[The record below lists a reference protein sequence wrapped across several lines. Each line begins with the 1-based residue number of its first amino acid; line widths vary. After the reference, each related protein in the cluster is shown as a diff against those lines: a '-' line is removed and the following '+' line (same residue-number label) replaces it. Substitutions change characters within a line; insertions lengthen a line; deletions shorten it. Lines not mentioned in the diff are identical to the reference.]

1 MRAVAVAAVAP
12 VAIQSWKV
20 CAVAAVA
27 PVMVNVSVIASEQVE
42 LVVVPVLKVP
52 ATVTTGVTTVVAE
65 KARAAIERRMMNF
78 ILILMRLSGYL
89 Y

>member
-1 MRAVAVAAVAP
+1 MAAVAP

-20 CAVAAVA
+20 CAVVAVA

-42 LVVVPVLKVP
+42 LVVVPVLKVA
-52 ATVTTGVTTVVAE
+52 ATVTTGVTTVVE

-78 ILILMRLSGYL
+78 ILILMRLLGFL
-89 Y
+89 YGVVE

>member
-1 MRAVAVAAVAP
+1 MAAVAP

-20 CAVAAVA
+20 CAVVAVA

-52 ATVTTGVTTVVAE
+52 ATVTTGVTTVVE

-78 ILILMRLSGYL
+78 ILILMRLLGFL
-89 Y
+89 YGVVE

>member
-1 MRAVAVAAVAP
+1 MAAVAP

-20 CAVAAVA
+20 CAVVTVA

-42 LVVVPVLKVP
+42 LVVVPVLKVA
-52 ATVTTGVTTVVAE
+52 ATVTTGVTTVVE

-78 ILILMRLSGYL
+78 ILILMRLLGFL
-89 Y
+89 YGVVE

>member
-1 MRAVAVAAVAP
+1 MAAVAP

-52 ATVTTGVTTVVAE
+52 ATVTTGVTTVVE

-78 ILILMRLSGYL
+78 ILILMRLLGFL
-89 Y
+89 YGVVE

>member
-1 MRAVAVAAVAP
+1 MAAVAP

-42 LVVVPVLKVP
+42 LVVVIENGAHFDGICNMGAKETKIVDARPQYQE
-52 ATVTTGVTTVVAE
+52 AT
-65 KARAAIERRMMNF
+65 I
-78 ILILMRLSGYL
+78 
-89 Y
+89 